1 MKDLIQAL
9 QELDQDHPPGDAL
22 RRLSNLIDEEFDQF
36 ARVWAQFP
44 AERRCALA
52 ARMVEAAEADFEL
65 DFSQIFT
72 LGLQDAEAHVRA
84 ACIEGLWEVEDF
96 RLVRPLI
103 RLMQNDASTTVREAA
118 ATSLC
123 RFALLGE
130 LGKLQP
136 HLTDLIWDALW
147 QTIHD
152 ANEDMD
158 VRRRAIESIAY
169 FDRPQVQS
177 IIAQAYQHD
186 EPRMRASAVF
196 AMGRSADEVWAD
208 TAIDELESKDAE
220 MRYEAARACGALRL
234 SETVARLSRM
244 VADPDAEV
252 KLMAVWALG
261 QIGGPE
267 ARRVLEICY
276 EQGDEALQ
284 DAADEAMAEMDLM
297 QGSLDLAMI
306 DFDDDGQDWDEDDE
320 A

>member
-1 MKDLIQAL
+1 MKDLNQAL
-9 QELDQDHPPGDAL
+9 QQLDLDSPPDSAV
-22 RRLSNLIDEEFDQF
+22 RRLSNLIDEELDQF
-36 ARVWAQFP
+36 ARVWTQLSAK
-44 AERRCALA
+44 RRCTLA

-65 DFSQIFT
+65 DFSPIFT
-72 LGLQDAEAHVRA
+72 LGLQDAEAGVRA

-96 RLVRPLI
+96 RLIRPLI
-103 RLMQNDASTTVREAA
+103 RLMQNDTSAPVREAA
-118 ATSLC
+118 ATSLS
-123 RFALLGE
+123 RFALLAE

-136 HLTDLIWDALW
+136 HLADLIWDALW
-147 QTIHD
+147 QTIHN
-152 ANEDMD
+152 AGEDLD
-158 VRRRAIESIAY
+158 VRRRAVESIAY
-169 FDRPQVQS
+169 FDRPQIKS

-186 EPRMRASAVF
+186 EPRMRVSAVF

-208 TAIDELESKDAE
+208 TAINELDSRDAE
-220 MRYEAARACGALRL
+220 MRYEAARTCGALRL
-234 SETVARLSRM
+234 SETVGRLSRM
-244 VADPDAEV
+244 VADPDPEV

-297 QGSLDLAMI
+297 QGSLDLAMV
-306 DFDDDGQDWDEDDE
+306 DFDDDEQDWDEDDE